1 MAWPAP
7 VSIATPAPRAGSGR
21 FQTVGSLWAVRIP
34 SSLFAVPLGAS
45 CAVTNRDIVGLA
57 DASRADGAQTSAAVR
72 RSAKTPGPPLP
83 VALADTFD
91 TAPSGAT
98 SGPPPAR
105 RHGFG
110 VDPKKDRRRTPPVST
125 RRFLP
130 VDGLPGSPRCRRLP
144 TAPEESARWQRR
156 REARGSRL
164 PRSSIE

>member
-83 VALADTFD
+83 CRVGGYVRHSAVRSNFRP
-91 TAPSGAT
+91 TAGT
-98 SGPPPAR
+98 ETW
-105 RHGFG
+105 
-110 VDPKKDRRRTPPVST
+110 VRRRCLVVTPVISSVV
-125 RRFLP
+125 RCRQ
-130 VDGLPGSPRCRRLP
+130 VQAVGSPRYRPQAVSRASSG
-144 TAPEESARWQRR
+144 APAVKPLGRTESWYPSLLAR
-156 REARGSRL
+156 
-164 PRSSIE
+164 